1 MKILIV
7 EDEQNILDIVA
18 AYLKKEGYD
27 IATASDGIEAL
38 EQFELT
44 LPHLIVLDLM
54 LPKLDGI
61 SVAKKIRQTSDV
73 PIIMLTAKSA
83 ENDVLLGLDVG
94 ADDYMTKPFS
104 PKELVARIKTVL
116 KRSYPETND
125 TLRFPKSDL
134 IIDQKARQVT
144 LQNQPVIL
152 TATEFDLLVTLAA
165 HPTLVFSREQLIE
178 HVFGPDFEGYER
190 AVDSHIK
197 NLRHKLGDNPRAPH
211 FIATV
216 HGVGYRF
223 GENV

>member
-125 TLRFPKSDL
+125 TLRFPKSGL
-134 IIDQKARQVT
+134 IIDQKSRQVT